1 MAAMLHH
8 DFPSLSQDRLFLCL
22 EKAQKLLRRENHALH
37 SFSDGGQSRQENRK
51 GSTDMF
57 YTCII
62 RSINHPS
69 QRYIGSTSDLR
80 KRLAKHNAGEV
91 PHTSKFKPWR
101 IQTAIAF
108 DNKEKAVAFEDYLK
122 TGSGREFSKRH
133 F

>member
-1 MAAMLHH
+1 MKNFYYVYILIDIAIETHH
-8 DFPSLSQDRLFLCL
+8 YV
-22 EKAQKLLRRENHALH
+22 
-37 SFSDGGQSRQENRK
+37 
-51 GSTDMF
+51 GST
-57 YTCII
+57 
-62 RSINHPS
+62 
-69 QRYIGSTSDLR
+69 QDLQS
-80 KRLAKHNAGEV
+80 RLAKHNAGEV